1 MSAPTAPTWT
11 PIPLPAAL
19 TLLARHEAA
28 DHAATTERTFD
39 RWLAA
44 GRLPVVR
51 LGSRVLV
58 RASALDALVTHA
70 ATGTLPR
77 PPASYVPDLSGA
89 RLLRFDETSH
99 WLRISRTTL
108 ERWASPDAAAPL
120 RIAPTRLGRRVC
132 FRPIDVAELIDRNS
146 YAATTGPLAGRL
158 A

>member
-11 PIPLPAAL
+11 PIPLPTAL
-19 TLLARHEAA
+19 VLLARHEAA

-70 ATGTLPR
+70 ATGKLPR
-77 PPASYVPDLSGA
+77 PPASYLPEVTSA
-89 RLLRFDETSH
+89 RLLRFDEASH
-99 WLRISRTTL
+99 WLRVSRTTL
-108 ERWASPDAAAPL
+108 ERWAAPEADAPL
-120 RIAPTRLGRRVC
+120 RITPTRLGRRVC